1 MPLVLPKLGG
11 NNSKNIFQVFIF
23 LKLSTSIVY
32 INMYSRVKVEIQTHV
47 RKVHTEMTI
56 LGLIRKNLMEKL
68 KNMIFVF

>member
-47 RKVHTEMTI
+47 RKVHIEMTI

-68 KNMIFVF
+68 KI